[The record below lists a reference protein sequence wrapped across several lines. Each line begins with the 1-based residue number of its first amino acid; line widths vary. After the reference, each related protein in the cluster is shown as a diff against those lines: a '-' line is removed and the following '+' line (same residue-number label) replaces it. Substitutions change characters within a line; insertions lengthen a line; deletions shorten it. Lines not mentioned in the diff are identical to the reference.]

1 MHSLCVTELVL
12 HRYHNLLLTALHVVA
27 APQRSQLYRSLQFG
41 KSLVSFPPP
50 IDSFTVSGE
59 TALKQPAQ
67 QWRIIFQPATKKRSG
82 ATAVPCKTNASVEYS
97 LPKPVC
103 RWISNYQQRWR
114 PVLADDHDYVFL
126 NSDGGPVSLIRPFV
140 VSVCKELTGQS
151 TPPHLFRSIV
161 ATHVFNN
168 SEGRHDLL
176 ESLARSMATSV
187 ETLKKHYI
195 LPDRLK
201 DSAAAQAAIDTLLK
215 DAKDIAVVE
224 QTSPL
229 QSAKLN
235 FSRRLRK
242 HATPARPV
250 INNKRQRLSWSA
262 QEEAALLRGVELF
275 GAGSWARII
284 KDEQLGAVLVSR
296 TNVDCKD
303 KWRSISSQRNTLQ
316 V

>member
-1 MHSLCVTELVL
+1 MTQLVL

-41 KSLVSFPPP
+41 KSLVSFPPLT
-50 IDSFTVSGE
+50 DSFTVSGA
-59 TALKQPAQ
+59 TALAADSQ
-67 QWRIIFQPATKKRSG
+67 QWRIIFQPATKKRSDAV
-82 ATAVPCKTNASVEYS
+82 ATPCKTNASVEYS

-103 RWISNYQQRWR
+103 RWISNYQARWR
-114 PVLADDHDYVFL
+114 PLLIANDHDYVFV
-126 NSDGGPVSLIRPFV
+126 NSDGGGPVSLIRPFV
-140 VSVCKELTGQS
+140 VSVCRELTGQS
-151 TPPHLFRSIV
+151 TPPHLFRSII

-187 ETLKKHYI
+187 ETLRKHYI

-201 DSAAAQAAIDTLLK
+201 DSAATQAAIDTLLK

-224 QTSPL
+224 AKSPL
-229 QSAKLN
+229 QTAKLN

-275 GAGSWARII
+275 GAGAWARIL

-303 KWRSISSQRNTLQ
+303 KWRSMSSQKKKLQ